1 MNGNL
6 DFSRVSGKVNDF
18 ISSVID
24 LFIICPNPDKSDPH
38 LMLSTPSSE
47 YYSITDTYNPLA
59 GSDNDSPFLF
69 RCNMTSLPKVSVLD
83 VIAVTE
89 NILNCNSTANI
100 DFPNYKF
107 YNTDSKTM
115 AGGAGI
121 YISSP

>member
-1 MNGNL
+1 MKRA
-6 DFSRVSGKVNDF
+6 FGKGNDF

-24 LFIICPNPDKSDPH
+24 LFIICPNPDESDPH

-69 RCNMTSLPKVSVLD
+69 RCNMTTLPKISVLD

-89 NILNCNSTANI
+89 NKLNCNSTANI